1 VKQAME
7 EDIPEDDGEDLGD
20 FVVDDAPK
28 HSHSL
33 DDHDAP
39 MMDEAAP
46 ETESAAVQPNEEAN
60 WTPGVNPRQRPFVNG
75 ETPFD
80 DDGQRYLMLCEVGG
94 LIVRKQGAS
103 SNPMEK
109 DIINSLNNRR
119 YVYELDVFDKSKYS
133 RAIAIKS
140 DHHFVCAA
148 INEHGLLLGSQPE
161 QPIHDENEDENEA
174 NDDDIIESIVRYKPI
189 LRREEYRPFSS
200 DKDQEWTHRLC
211 IGEECVAC
219 ALTPNFAILATN
231 HNVLRVLTIGGLQAK
246 PVLCF
251 PTPIAHI
258 AGSAHCTANIIAV
271 LFEDLSLCV
280 LDLDTNARLWHGH
293 CAVTSPDACITRLFV
308 SGDANDFKVVSIDSE
323 NSMAWLDVT
332 MFGGAAWT
340 LILDIDEH
348 VKRVHCDS
356 DSESESVPPKGV
368 WPVFFDAEEQCLMV
382 LELAHVD
389 HPLPAQSS
397 GSGGLV
403 LSSYALS
410 VPLMGVE
417 SQNGSETQTF
427 GAREEK
433 IMTGA
438 VERKMCT
445 VKSVKER
452 KTAAKQLLKDYLM
465 LFGHA
470 CSANRSVVAY
480 DIAKNFLDTEKAMSS
495 AIKAAMRCQL
505 PMLAEQ
511 LTTVAKE
518 RLAQKEKEKER
529 EMKMQAHTPTMAQ
542 KQQSSSSASGVQ
554 KPSQPSQP
562 RSIKKP
568 SRSVGMLKRP
578 SAKLGGSRKSSEVND
593 VTHGMQRTQ
602 LIGKKRAGNPCG
614 GDRSNEPPKKRGHTQ
629 PANPFSCADKKNS
642 TNQKSKKSVF
652 ASEY

>member
-1 VKQAME
+1 
-7 EDIPEDDGEDLGD
+7 
-20 FVVDDAPK
+20 
-28 HSHSL
+28 
-33 DDHDAP
+33 
-39 MMDEAAP
+39 
-46 ETESAAVQPNEEAN
+46 
-60 WTPGVNPRQRPFVNG
+60 
-75 ETPFD
+75 
-80 DDGQRYLMLCEVGG
+80 
-94 LIVRKQGAS
+94 
-103 SNPMEK
+103 
-109 DIINSLNNRR
+109 
-119 YVYELDVFDKSKYS
+119 
-133 RAIAIKS
+133 
-140 DHHFVCAA
+140 
-148 INEHGLLLGSQPE
+148 
-161 QPIHDENEDENEA
+161 
-174 NDDDIIESIVRYKPI
+174 
-189 LRREEYRPFSS
+189 
-200 DKDQEWTHRLC
+200 
-211 IGEECVAC
+211 
-219 ALTPNFAILATN
+219 
-231 HNVLRVLTIGGLQAK
+231 
-246 PVLCF
+246 
-251 PTPIAHI
+251 
-258 AGSAHCTANIIAV
+258 
-271 LFEDLSLCV
+271 
-280 LDLDTNARLWHGH
+280 
-293 CAVTSPDACITRLFV
+293 
-308 SGDANDFKVVSIDSE
+308 
-323 NSMAWLDVT
+323 
-332 MFGGAAWT
+332 
-340 LILDIDEH
+340 
-348 VKRVHCDS
+348 
-356 DSESESVPPKGV
+356 
-368 WPVFFDAEEQCLMV
+368 MV

-417 SQNGSETQTF
+417 SQNEDASGQSVLTF

-438 VERKMCT
+438 IERKMCS

-480 DIAKNFLDTEKAMSS
+480 DIAKHFLDTEKAMSS

-511 LTTVAKE
+511 LTNVAKE
-518 RLAQKEKEKER
+518 RLAQKEKER
-529 EMKMQAHTPTMAQ
+529 EMKVQAHTPTMAQ
-542 KQQSSSSASGVQ
+542 KQQSASGVQ

-578 SAKLGGSRKSSEVND
+578 TAKLGGSRKSSEVND

-652 ASEY
+652 ASEFN